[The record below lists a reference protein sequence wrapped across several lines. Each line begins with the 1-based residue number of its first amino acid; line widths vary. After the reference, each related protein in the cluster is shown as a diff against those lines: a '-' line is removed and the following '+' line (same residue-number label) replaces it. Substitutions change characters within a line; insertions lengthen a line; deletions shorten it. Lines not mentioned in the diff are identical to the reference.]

1 MSFLWGLYSWSEIEC
16 MVTLTF
22 SELIQRTKDIKNK
35 VTAAIHLS
43 NQYSDAYRVNPM
55 HRIKFLVLCID
66 QIDRLLLT
74 LEQAVKSV
82 NNLYLEDAIS
92 VFGEVVEA
100 HDQLANEAVKES
112 LEPIPSYIQKYLD
125 IAHSKLEEC
134 TLEVFEQA
142 LSKTVIHP

>member
-1 MSFLWGLYSWSEIEC
+1 

-43 NQYSDAYRVNPM
+43 NQYSDAYRINPM

-74 LEQAVKSV
+74 LEQAEISV
-82 NNLYLEDAIS
+82 NKLYFEDAIS
-92 VFGEVVEA
+92 ALGEVVEA

-112 LEPIPSYIQKYLD
+112 LEPIPGYIKKFLD
-125 IAHSKLEEC
+125 IAHTQLEEC
-134 TLEVFEQA
+134 KVDIFERP
-142 LSKTVIHP
+142 LTKSIILP